1 MLGIMR
7 KKVLK
12 VNLLDVSPHNKAI
25 LEFFFA
31 GAGSK
36 LFRVSNK
43 EDADAFIVDFDHPN
57 ARQHWEDINAT
68 LNKPTMVL
76 AFYET
81 DASNTVWLSKPLTTK
96 ALSDAAKKIR
106 ILLKNPEPYQTQATA
121 QPSPAQRSITPSP
134 LDKSTPAIPPKR
146 IFTKRPPVGSNA
158 AQLKHQL
165 ASNTATRTPQ
175 QTRPIIKTSPTV
187 ATPIASVPAKKLVAT
202 DVSAENNVSLA
213 DTQTSQKSALS
224 EEDERQAKIKAEA
237 KQKRWKKLCGELE
250 NIKNPNAWKNEVVF
264 YTPENYLIT
273 SLQDALRLATQSQQM
288 VQIKYQSA
296 TLYFM
301 PETTQA
307 YSNIA
312 TTSEE
317 FESLCKSPVK
327 KTDVVIHIM
336 SIKEVELARS
346 TLSVKP
352 ENVFDLENFMWTAML
367 LTSSGKLHRNIDIRR
382 RVMLKQWPN
391 LSRIETFPHVVRIAA
406 LWKSDAFNMLE
417 VAHNLQI
424 PQRYVFS
431 FYNAACI
438 LGLMEHEPEK
448 LKEKMQPKSPNKN
461 RGLFSRLLKRLIG

>member
-36 LFRVSNK
+36 LFKVSNQ
-43 EDADAFIVDFDHPN
+43 EEADAFIVDFDHPN
-57 ARQHWEDINAT
+57 ARQHWEEINAT

-96 ALSDAAKKIR
+96 ALSDAAKKVQA
-106 ILLKNPEPYQTQATA
+106 LLKNPEPYQAQVTQPQASQVATSFRKIPETTTSAKRVFKARSPVGGNAAKLKQQLDTNTASRTSQQVRPVINAPSNSTATLTQA
-121 QPSPAQRSITPSP
+121 R
-134 LDKSTPAIPPKR
+134 
-146 IFTKRPPVGSNA
+146 
-158 AQLKHQL
+158 
-165 ASNTATRTPQ
+165 
-175 QTRPIIKTSPTV
+175 
-187 ATPIASVPAKKLVAT
+187 KLVAT
-202 DVSAENNVSLA
+202 EIGAEKNAPAAENKA
-213 DTQTSQKSALS
+213 TQTSSSS
-224 EEDERQAKIKAEA
+224 EKTTPSTVNTEA
-237 KQKRWKKLCGELE
+237 KQKRWKKLCGEFE
-250 NIKNPNAWKNEVVF
+250 NIKNPNAWKSEVVF

-273 SLQDALRLATQSQQM
+273 SLQDALRLATQSRQM
-288 VQIKYQSA
+288 VQIEYQSA
-296 TLYFM
+296 TFYFM
-301 PETTQA
+301 PEVTQA
-307 YSNIA
+307 YSSIVID
-312 TTSEE
+312 SDE
-317 FESLCKSPVK
+317 FEALCKSPVK

-346 TLSVKP
+346 TLSVKS
-352 ENVFDLENFMWTAML
+352 NKVFDLENFMWTAML

-438 LGLMEHEPEK
+438 LGLMEHDPDK

>member
-36 LFRVSNK
+36 LFKVSNQ
-43 EDADAFIVDFDHPN
+43 EEADAFIVDFDHPN
-57 ARQHWEDINAT
+57 ARQQWEEINAT

-96 ALSDAAKKIR
+96 ALSDAAKQIR
-106 ILLKNPEPYQTQATA
+106 VLLKNPQAYK
-121 QPSPAQRSITPSP
+121 PAAPKPNPVPTPSQTF
-134 LDKSTPAIPPKR
+134 KSATPFTTTPEPAA
-146 IFTKRPPVGSNA
+146 TKRVFAKRSPVGSNA
-158 AQLKHQL
+158 TKLKQQLDTHIAK
-165 ASNTATRTPQ
+165 RTPMQ
-175 QTRPIIKTSPTV
+175 ARPNINTSSENAAAQAKPLIATEVSVEKTITTEHTS
-187 ATPIASVPAKKLVAT
+187 
-202 DVSAENNVSLA
+202 DA
-213 DTQTSQKSALS
+213 DTASPAL
-224 EEDERQAKIKAEA
+224 KATKAPATINTDA

-273 SLQDALRLATQSQQM
+273 SLQDALRLATQSRQM
-288 VQIKYQSA
+288 VKIDYQSS
-296 TLYFM
+296 TFYFM
-301 PETTQA
+301 PEVTQA
-307 YSNIA
+307 YSSVAIS
-312 TTSEE
+312 SEE

-352 ENVFDLENFMWTAML
+352 DNVFDLENFMWTAML

>member
-36 LFRVSNK
+36 LFKVSNQ
-43 EDADAFIVDFDHPN
+43 EEADAFIVDFDHPN
-57 ARQHWEDINAT
+57 ARPQWEEINAT

-96 ALSDAAKKIR
+96 ALSDAAKQIWG
-106 ILLKNPEPYQTQATA
+106 LLKNPQAYKPAPAKPNPPSQYMPRPTAAATPKRVFSPRSPVGGNAAKLKQQLDSNTAKRTPIRARPTINSPSSTQATPLIA
-121 QPSPAQRSITPSP
+121 NEVSTKNTLSLTENMQTKKTNTPKTSTPDISSPA
-134 LDKSTPAIPPKR
+134 PKE
-146 IFTKRPPVGSNA
+146 TKA
-158 AQLKHQL
+158 L
-165 ASNTATRTPQ
+165 
-175 QTRPIIKTSPTV
+175 PTV
-187 ATPIASVPAKKLVAT
+187 SMKV
-202 DVSAENNVSLA
+202 
-213 DTQTSQKSALS
+213 
-224 EEDERQAKIKAEA
+224 
-237 KQKRWKKLCGELE
+237 KQKRWKKLCGEFE
-250 NIKNPNAWKNEVVF
+250 NIKNPKAWKNEVVF

-288 VQIKYQSA
+288 VKIDYQSV
-296 TLYFM
+296 TFYFM
-301 PETTQA
+301 PEVTQA
-307 YSNIA
+307 YSSVAI
-312 TTSEE
+312 SSDE

-346 TLSVKP
+346 ALSVKP
-352 ENVFDLENFMWTAML
+352 NNVFDLENFMWTAML

-438 LGLMEHEPEK
+438 LGLMEHDPDK

>member
-1 MLGIMR
+1 
-7 KKVLK
+7 
-12 VNLLDVSPHNKAI
+12 
-25 LEFFFA
+25 
-31 GAGSK
+31 
-36 LFRVSNK
+36 
-43 EDADAFIVDFDHPN
+43 
-57 ARQHWEDINAT
+57 
-68 LNKPTMVL
+68 
-76 AFYET
+76 
-81 DASNTVWLSKPLTTK
+81 
-96 ALSDAAKKIR
+96 
-106 ILLKNPEPYQTQATA
+106 
-121 QPSPAQRSITPSP
+121 
-134 LDKSTPAIPPKR
+134 
-146 IFTKRPPVGSNA
+146 
-158 AQLKHQL
+158 
-165 ASNTATRTPQ
+165 
-175 QTRPIIKTSPTV
+175 
-187 ATPIASVPAKKLVAT
+187 
-202 DVSAENNVSLA
+202 
-213 DTQTSQKSALS
+213 
-224 EEDERQAKIKAEA
+224 
-237 KQKRWKKLCGELE
+237 
-250 NIKNPNAWKNEVVF
+250 
-264 YTPENYLIT
+264 
-273 SLQDALRLATQSQQM
+273 LQDALRLATQSQQM